1 MTNEMIAL
9 KCTSCGKEIKIPAE
23 LSDFSCLY
31 CGAKLCM
38 ADFFEP
44 TQPAD
49 EADRAFAEAHI
60 LDCIRN
66 FPEAYRQF
74 NRKKYDAVFAAN
86 RDCLAPAFEAMD
98 RWVCAQPARREE
110 LLEEFVG
117 SFLTQ
122 WEEYHQSHKKS
133 RSRRA
138 RLRLEFESKLT
149 LAWYSVPAI
158 QSLGLSV
165 SEDFPPLLRD
175 RFNARY
181 PDNRFEIASYQDIS
195 SGFRRSLFWK

>member
-1 MTNEMIAL
+1 MENEMITL
-9 KCTSCGKEIKIPAE
+9 KCPDCGKEILVPPDLE
-23 LSDFSCLY
+23 EFSCLY
-31 CGAKLCM
+31 CGAKLRM
-38 ADFFEP
+38 AELFRP

-49 EADRAFAEAHI
+49 EADRAFAEAHL
-60 LDCIRN
+60 LDCIRDY
-66 FPEAYRQF
+66 PDAYKQF
-74 NRKKYDAVFAAN
+74 NRKKYDAMFAAN

-98 RWVCAQPARREE
+98 RWICAQPARREE
-110 LLEEFVG
+110 LLEGFVG

-122 WEEYHQSHKKS
+122 WEAYHQGHRRA

-158 QSLGLSV
+158 RSLGLSV

-181 PDNRFEIASYQDIS
+181 PDNRFEVASYQDVA
-195 SGFRRSLFWK
+195 SGFRRGLFRK